1 MTEQKELQVNK
12 QKLFFIH
19 KQPDTYRKGVSIYLV
34 SDGFRC
40 RLPTAVIKL
49 VNAKKK

>member
-12 QKLFFIH
+12 QKLFVIH